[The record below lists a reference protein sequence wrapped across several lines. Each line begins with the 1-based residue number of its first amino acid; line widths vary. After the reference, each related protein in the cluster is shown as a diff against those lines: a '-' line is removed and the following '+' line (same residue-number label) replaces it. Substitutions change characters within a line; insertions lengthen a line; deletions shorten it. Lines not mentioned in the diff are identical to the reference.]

1 MEGHIRGLISHLK
14 TDGMSHL
21 QGTDDTI
28 FLIELAGTRIA
39 NLKVLTLCL
48 ENMFRIKINF
58 NMIEV
63 VDDELPH
70 LGLFPNLLLWPP
82 SEFEDHNGG
91 LGFFDQLSRHS
102 G

>member
-1 MEGHIRGLISHLK
+1 MEGHIRGLVSHLK

-28 FLIELAGTRIA
+28 ILIELDDTRIA

-63 VDDELPH
+63 VDDELPR
-70 LGLFPNLLLWPP
+70 LGLSPNLLLWPP
-82 SEFEDHNGG
+82 SE
-91 LGFFDQLSRHS
+91 
-102 G
+102 